1 MFEVIVSFC
10 SVIGLYCL
18 LLFFSVGTLNMNNE
32 ETFETMKQTKR
43 PAD

>member
-18 LLFFSVGTLNMNNE
+18 LFFFSVGTLNMNNE